1 MFSQPVFEERSGT
14 GYQTPVLHFRA
25 TDIPDRPL
33 SPALAAFMEDT
44 FGPFE
49 GTELKPERDEQVSGR
64 AQTVLRWLFLVCQN
78 SGWPVFE
85 LGTFEPAAD
94 ASAVSDLNGVFVL
107 PTRVTTPM
115 LPQRLLVALLEQG
128 LAETPADAD
137 TLEARLRPLFD
148 AFQAVGMKGSNQRVV
163 VLELARRGVSMVELS
178 NNIFQIGEG
187 RDAAFIRGTF
197 TQVNSELVKEIQS
210 QKVETSDVLQREG
223 VPSVVHRRV
232 TTNDEALAA
241 AEAIGYPVVL
251 KPHNGTRGRGVVCD
265 LPNAT
270 ELQAALDRRAFDI
283 WDGMVE
289 KLVPG
294 GYARITVLGNAIL
307 EVRHFPLSIITGDG
321 QRTVRALLDE
331 FLGTA
336 YREEEGNILR
346 ALKKSVSFEL
356 SNTEFEFE
364 RMLANRGLTLDDV
377 LAKGDEVKIA
387 HKPSGRGGGVTQWVD
402 PSALDPRYFVVLE
415 QINQIIGEVPLGVD
429 VLGFD
434 PDTAE
439 HAAVNEVNFAPEIY
453 AFDHVIKA
461 YVDCFLAQIDGS
473 ALR

>member
-1 MFSQPVFEERSGT
+1 M
-14 GYQTPVLHFRA
+14 
-25 TDIPDRPL
+25 
-33 SPALAAFMEDT
+33 
-44 FGPFE
+44 
-49 GTELKPERDEQVSGR
+49 
-64 AQTVLRWLFLVCQN
+64 
-78 SGWPVFE
+78 
-85 LGTFEPAAD
+85 
-94 ASAVSDLNGVFVL
+94 
-107 PTRVTTPM
+107 
-115 LPQRLLVALLEQG
+115 
-128 LAETPADAD
+128 
-137 TLEARLRPLFD
+137 
-148 AFQAVGMKGSNQRVV
+148 
-163 VLELARRGVSMVELS
+163 
-178 NNIFQIGEG
+178 
-187 RDAAFIRGTF
+187 
-197 TQVNSELVKEIQS
+197 
-210 QKVETSDVLQREG
+210 
-223 VPSVVHRRV
+223 
-232 TTNDEALAA
+232 
-241 AEAIGYPVVL
+241 
-251 KPHNGTRGRGVVCD
+251 VCD

-356 SNTEFEFE
+356 SNTEFELE

-377 LAKGDEVKIA
+377 LAEGDEVKIA
-387 HKPSGRGGGVTQWVD
+387 HKPSGRGGGVTQWLD
-402 PSALDPRYFVVLE
+402 SSALDPRYFVILE

-439 HAAVNEVNFAPEIY
+439 RAAVNEVNFAPEIY

-461 YVDCFLAQIDGS
+461 YADCFLAQIDGS